1 MNIPLFK
8 ESIWNKPLFQKGV
21 IKTTELPILLERTAT
36 LLNEGYTF
44 TDSIEMLLPYHIKDY
59 FEAQQHVKAILQS
72 GGSVTQVFM
81 YLGLDRQYL
90 VSVEL
95 AEVSGRLQET
105 IAVVAKQLQFQHQ
118 AKKKLI
124 KVLSYPVLLFCFL
137 ILLFLAFRTL
147 FLPNMSSVLSSRVN
161 ETATTSI
168 EWAAFFLHIP
178 DMIIILCLLIA
189 ACLFTFVMYVKKK
202 RIDLQL
208 NLLFRIPY
216 ISLIWRLLLT
226 RQFTRNMGNLLLAGL
241 SLQQAFEHLKMQEH
255 QQQIAYVAQVLQH
268 RIVYGDSLAQAVQS
282 VGYFYPKFEH
292 FIAHGEASGLLG
304 RELIL
309 YCELLDEK
317 LEKWISKLLS
327 VIQPLLFLIIAAC
340 VIAAY
345 LSILL
350 PMYEVIDFI

>member
-8 ESIWNKPLFQKGV
+8 ESVWNKPLFQKAV
-21 IKTTELPILLERTAT
+21 IKPSELSTLLERTAT
-36 LLNEGYTF
+36 LLCEGYTF
-44 TDSIEMLLPYHIKDY
+44 ADSIEMLLPYHIKDY
-59 FEAQQHVKAILQS
+59 IPIQQQVKAILHS

-81 YLGLDRQYL
+81 YLGLDKQYL
-90 VSVEL
+90 VSIEL
-95 AEVSGRLQET
+95 AEVSGRLHET
-105 IAVVAKQLQFQHQ
+105 IQLVSKQLTFQQ
-118 AKKKLI
+118 TAKAKLI

-137 ILLFLAFRTL
+137 VLLFLAFRTY
-147 FLPNMSSVLSSRVN
+147 FLPNMSSVLSSRVDK
-161 ETATTSI
+161 ASTTSI
-168 EWAAFFLHIP
+168 EWSTFFLHIP
-178 DMIIILCLLIA
+178 DMIVLFCLVIVIL
-189 ACLFTFVMYVKKK
+189 LFVFVMYVKKK

-226 RQFTRNMGNLLLAGL
+226 RQFSRNLGNLLLAGL
-241 SLQQAFEHLKMQEH
+241 SLQQAFEHLKLQEH
-255 QQQIAYVAQVLQH
+255 QQQMAYVAQVLQQ
-268 RIVYGDSLAQAVQS
+268 RIVYGDSLAHAVQA
-282 VGYFYPKFEH
+282 VGYFYPKFNH

-317 LEKWISKLLS
+317 LEKWIGKLLA
-327 VIQPLLFLIIAAC
+327 VIQPLLFIVIAVC

-350 PMYEVIDFI
+350 PMYDVIDFI